1 MTSKQLELKIVTK
14 KGRKVRKL
22 TFYKKT
28 QILLVLAFCLSHYT
42 PANSQPIFEGWSR
55 ASPLGAKNAAV
66 YGSFYNPTKE
76 KIELSNVIFEY
87 TEIAS
92 LHLVVWEK
100 GVAEMRSIGLSLG
113 PKQKFYLEPGASHIM
128 LVNLTSPLDS
138 GCAYSLD
145 FKWTN
150 GLITTTK
157 FFVGEIDQNSKPLPE
172 SIRVCPK

>member
-1 MTSKQLELKIVTK
+1 M
-14 KGRKVRKL
+14 RKHLLFR
-22 TFYKKT
+22 KT
-28 QILLVLAFCLSHYT
+28 QIFLVFVFCLSHQA
-42 PANSQPIFEGWSR
+42 PANSQPNFEGWSR

-87 TEIAS
+87 SEGAS
-92 LHLVVWEK
+92 LHQVVLEK
-100 GVAEMRSIGLSLG
+100 GVAKMRSLGLSLG

-138 GCAYSLD
+138 GCAYSLE

>member
-1 MTSKQLELKIVTK
+1 MLTK

-22 TFYKKT
+22 TFNKKT
-28 QILLVLAFCLSHYT
+28 QIFLVLVFCLRQYT
-42 PANSQPIFEGWSR
+42 PAYSQPIFEGWSR

-76 KIELSNVIFEY
+76 KIELSNVIFLYSEN
-87 TEIAS
+87 AS
-92 LHLVVWEK
+92 LHRVVWEK
-100 GVAEMRSIGLSLG
+100 GVAKMRSVGLTLA
-113 PKQKFYLEPGASHIM
+113 PQQKFYLEPGASHIM

-150 GLITTTK
+150 GLITSAK
-157 FFVGEIDQNSKPLPE
+157 FSVGEINQNSYPFPE
-172 SIRVCPK
+172 SIRSCLK

>member
-1 MTSKQLELKIVTK
+1 MVPK
-14 KGRKVRKL
+14 KRRKVRKL

-28 QILLVLAFCLSHYT
+28 QIFLVLAFCLIHYT
-42 PANSQPIFEGWSR
+42 PANSQPVFEGWSR

-76 KIELSNVIFEY
+76 KIQLSNVIFEY
-87 TEIAS
+87 SEGAS
-92 LHLVVWEK
+92 LHQVVLEK
-100 GVAEMRSIGLSLG
+100 GVAKMRSVGLSLG

-145 FKWTN
+145 FKWTS
-150 GLITTTK
+150 GLITTAK
-157 FFVGEIDQNSKPLPE
+157 FFVGEINQNSKPLPE
-172 SIRVCPK
+172 SVRVCPK

>member
-1 MTSKQLELKIVTK
+1 MVTK

-28 QILLVLAFCLSHYT
+28 QIFLILAFGMSNCT
-42 PANSQPIFEGWSR
+42 PANSQAIFEGWSR

-76 KIELSNVIFEY
+76 KIELSKVIFEY
-87 TEIAS
+87 SESAS
-92 LHLVVWEK
+92 LHQVIWEE
-100 GVAEMRSIGLSLG
+100 GVAKMRSVGLSLA

-145 FKWTN
+145 LKWTN
-150 GLITTTK
+150 GLTTETK
-157 FFVGEIDQNSKPLPE
+157 FFVGEINQNSKPLPE

>member
-1 MTSKQLELKIVTK
+1 MVPK
-14 KGRKVRKL
+14 KRRKVRKL

-28 QILLVLAFCLSHYT
+28 QIFLVLAFCLIHST
-42 PANSQPIFEGWSR
+42 PANSQPVFEGWSR

-76 KIELSNVIFEY
+76 KIQLSDVIFEY
-87 TEIAS
+87 SEGAS
-92 LHLVVWEK
+92 LHQVVLEK
-100 GVAEMRSIGLSLG
+100 GVAKMRSLGLSLG

-145 FKWTN
+145 FKWTS
-150 GLITTTK
+150 GLITTAR
-157 FFVGEIDQNSKPLPE
+157 FFVGEINQNSKPLPE